1 MLDTLYGKTFLILTI
16 QLALTW
22 ASTFLFI
29 LWLRQRYY
37 ARAAWVGSNQLL
49 SGELDLELDWQ
60 AVAPWFWLLLGVDV
74 AVFLL
79 LLFVG
84 QHNLAIGLPLFCLW
98 SLLTGIELALA
109 LVAVDENL
117 GGKVLALTA
126 MLTFAAFLAGAYA
139 GIDFSFLGS
148 TLFAGLTLV
157 LLGASTACCFPSPT
171 AGDAC
176 WPCSA
181 APSSSATW
189 CSTSTASPAAPAT
202 TGKRPWTWPSACTWT
217 SSTCSSIC
225 WTCCI
230 AEAAPAMA

>member
-37 ARAAWVGSNQLL
+37 ARAAWVGGSLL
-49 SGELDLELDWQ
+49 ESGELDLELDWQ
-60 AVAPWFWLLLGVDV
+60 TVAPWFWLLLGVDV

-84 QHNLAIGLPLFCLW
+84 QHNLAVGLPLFCLW

-109 LVAVDENL
+109 LVSVDENL

-157 LLGASTACCFPSPT
+157 LLGGLYRLLFSISDGWRRLLALFGCAVFVGYLVFDFNRLTRSPRNDWETALDLAIGLYLDIINLFLHLL
-171 AGDAC
+171 DLLH
-176 WPCSA
+176 
-181 APSSSATW
+181 
-189 CSTSTASPAAPAT
+189 
-202 TGKRPWTWPSACTWT
+202 R
-217 SSTCSSIC
+217 
-225 WTCCI
+225 
-230 AEAAPAMA
+230 

>member
-37 ARAAWVGSNQLL
+37 ARAAWVGGSPLE

-84 QHNLAIGLPLFCLW
+84 QHNLAVGLPLFCLW
-98 SLLTGIELALA
+98 SLLTGIELAL
-109 LVAVDENL
+109 VSVDENL

-126 MLTFAAFLAGAYA
+126 MLTFAAFLVGAYA

-157 LLGASTACCFPSPT
+157 LLGGLYRLLFSISDGWRRLLALFGCAVFVGYLVFDFNRLTRSPRNDWEK
-171 AGDAC
+171 ALDLAI
-176 WPCSA
+176 SLYLDIINLFLHLLDLLH
-181 APSSSATW
+181 
-189 CSTSTASPAAPAT
+189 
-202 TGKRPWTWPSACTWT
+202 R
-217 SSTCSSIC
+217 
-225 WTCCI
+225 
-230 AEAAPAMA
+230 

>member
-37 ARAAWVGSNQLL
+37 ARAAWVGGSLL
-49 SGELDLELDWQ
+49 ESGELDLELDWQ

-109 LVAVDENL
+109 LVSVDENL

-126 MLTFAAFLAGAYA
+126 MLTFAAFLVGAYA

-157 LLGASTACCFPSPT
+157 LLGGLYRLLFSISDGWRRLLTLFGCAVFVGYLVFDFNRLTRSPRNDWEK
-171 AGDAC
+171 ALDLAI
-176 WPCSA
+176 SLYLDIINLFLHLLDLLH
-181 APSSSATW
+181 
-189 CSTSTASPAAPAT
+189 
-202 TGKRPWTWPSACTWT
+202 R
-217 SSTCSSIC
+217 
-225 WTCCI
+225 
-230 AEAAPAMA
+230 

>member
-37 ARAAWVGSNQLL
+37 ARAAWVGGNQLL

-84 QHNLAIGLPLFCLW
+84 QHNLAVGLPLFCLW

-109 LVAVDENL
+109 LVSVDENL

-126 MLTFAAFLAGAYA
+126 MLTFAAFLVGAYA

-157 LLGASTACCFPSPT
+157 LLGGLYRLLFSISDGWRRLLALFGCAVFVGYLMFDFNRLTRSPRNDWEK
-171 AGDAC
+171 ALDLAI
-176 WPCSA
+176 SLYLDIINLFLHLLDLLH
-181 APSSSATW
+181 
-189 CSTSTASPAAPAT
+189 
-202 TGKRPWTWPSACTWT
+202 R
-217 SSTCSSIC
+217 
-225 WTCCI
+225 
-230 AEAAPAMA
+230 

>member
-37 ARAAWVGSNQLL
+37 ARAAWVGGNQLL

-84 QHNLAIGLPLFCLW
+84 QHNLAVGLPLFCLW

-109 LVAVDENL
+109 LVSVDENL

-126 MLTFAAFLAGAYA
+126 MLTFAAFLVGAYA

-157 LLGASTACCFPSPT
+157 LLGGLYRLLFSISDGWRRLQALFGCAVFVGYLVFDFNRLTRSPRN
-171 AGDAC
+171 D
-176 WPCSA
+176 W
-181 APSSSATW
+181 
-189 CSTSTASPAAPAT
+189 
-202 TGKRPWTWPSACTWT
+202 GKALDLAISLYLDIINLFLHLLDLLHR
-217 SSTCSSIC
+217 
-225 WTCCI
+225 
-230 AEAAPAMA
+230 

>member
-84 QHNLAIGLPLFCLW
+84 QHNLAVGLPLFCLW

-109 LVAVDENL
+109 LVSVDENL

-126 MLTFAAFLAGAYA
+126 MLTFAAFLVGAYA

-157 LLGASTACCFPSPT
+157 LLGGLYRLLFSISDGWRRLLALFGCAVFVGYLVFDFNRLTRSPRNDWEK
-171 AGDAC
+171 ALDLAI
-176 WPCSA
+176 SLYLDIINLFLHLLDLLH
-181 APSSSATW
+181 
-189 CSTSTASPAAPAT
+189 
-202 TGKRPWTWPSACTWT
+202 R
-217 SSTCSSIC
+217 
-225 WTCCI
+225 
-230 AEAAPAMA
+230 

>member
-37 ARAAWVGSNQLL
+37 ARAAWVGGNQLL

-60 AVAPWFWLLLGVDV
+60 TVAPWFWLLLGVDV

-84 QHNLAIGLPLFCLW
+84 QHNLAVGLPLFCLW

-109 LVAVDENL
+109 LVSVDENL
-117 GGKVLALTA
+117 GGKILALTA
-126 MLTFAAFLAGAYA
+126 MLTFAAFLVGAYA

-157 LLGASTACCFPSPT
+157 LLGGLYRLLFSISDGWRRLLALFGCAVFVGYLVFDFNRLTRSPRNDWEK
-171 AGDAC
+171 ALDLAI
-176 WPCSA
+176 SLYLDIINLFLHLLDLLH
-181 APSSSATW
+181 
-189 CSTSTASPAAPAT
+189 
-202 TGKRPWTWPSACTWT
+202 R
-217 SSTCSSIC
+217 
-225 WTCCI
+225 
-230 AEAAPAMA
+230 

>member
-37 ARAAWVGSNQLL
+37 ARAAWVGGSLL
-49 SGELDLELDWQ
+49 ESGELDLELDWQ

-84 QHNLAIGLPLFCLW
+84 QHNLAVGLPLFCLW

-109 LVAVDENL
+109 LVSVDENL

-126 MLTFAAFLAGAYA
+126 MLTFAAFLVGAYA

-157 LLGASTACCFPSPT
+157 LLAGLYHLLSSTSDGWRRLQVLLGGAIFAAAGTRTRSPT
-171 AGDAC
+171 
-176 WPCSA
+176 
-181 APSSSATW
+181 
-189 CSTSTASPAAPAT
+189 T
-202 TGKRPWTWPSACTWT
+202 TEEWPS
-217 SSTCSSIC
+217 I
-225 WTCCI
+225 
-230 AEAAPAMA
+230 

>member
-37 ARAAWVGSNQLL
+37 ARAAWVGGSLL
-49 SGELDLELDWQ
+49 ESGELDLELDWQ

-109 LVAVDENL
+109 LVSVDESL

-126 MLTFAAFLAGAYA
+126 MLTFAAFLVGAYA

-157 LLGASTACCFPSPT
+157 LLGGLYRLLFSISDGWRRLLALFGCAVFVGYLVFDFNRLTRSPRNDWEK
-171 AGDAC
+171 ALDLAI
-176 WPCSA
+176 SLYLDIINLFLHLLDLLH
-181 APSSSATW
+181 
-189 CSTSTASPAAPAT
+189 
-202 TGKRPWTWPSACTWT
+202 R
-217 SSTCSSIC
+217 
-225 WTCCI
+225 
-230 AEAAPAMA
+230 

>member
-37 ARAAWVGSNQLL
+37 ARAAWVGGSLL
-49 SGELDLELDWQ
+49 ESGELDLELDWQ
-60 AVAPWFWLLLGVDV
+60 TVAPWFWLLLGVDV

-84 QHNLAIGLPLFCLW
+84 QHNLAVGLPLFCLW

-109 LVAVDENL
+109 LVSVDENL

-157 LLGASTACCFPSPT
+157 LLGGLYRLLFSISDGWRRLLALFGCAVFVGYLVFDFNRLTRSPRNDWEK
-171 AGDAC
+171 ALDLAI
-176 WPCSA
+176 SLYLDIINLFLHLLDLLH
-181 APSSSATW
+181 
-189 CSTSTASPAAPAT
+189 
-202 TGKRPWTWPSACTWT
+202 R
-217 SSTCSSIC
+217 
-225 WTCCI
+225 
-230 AEAAPAMA
+230 

>member
-37 ARAAWVGSNQLL
+37 ARAAWVGGNQLL
-49 SGELDLELDWQ
+49 SGKLDLELDWQ

-109 LVAVDENL
+109 LVSVDENL

-126 MLTFAAFLAGAYA
+126 MLTFAAFLVGAYA

-157 LLGASTACCFPSPT
+157 LLGGLYRLLFSISDGWRRLLALFGCAVFVGYLVFDFNRLTRSPRNDWEK
-171 AGDAC
+171 ALDLAI
-176 WPCSA
+176 SLYLDIINLFLHLLDLLH
-181 APSSSATW
+181 
-189 CSTSTASPAAPAT
+189 
-202 TGKRPWTWPSACTWT
+202 R
-217 SSTCSSIC
+217 
-225 WTCCI
+225 
-230 AEAAPAMA
+230 

>member
-37 ARAAWVGSNQLL
+37 ARAAWVGGSLL
-49 SGELDLELDWQ
+49 ESGELDLELDWQ

-84 QHNLAIGLPLFCLW
+84 QHNLAVGLPLFCLW

-109 LVAVDENL
+109 LVSVDENL

-126 MLTFAAFLAGAYA
+126 MLTFAAFLVGAYA

-157 LLGASTACCFPSPT
+157 LLGGLYRLLFSISDGWRRLLALFGCAVFVGYLVFDFNRLTRSPRNDWEK
-171 AGDAC
+171 ALDLAI
-176 WPCSA
+176 SLYLDIINLFLHLLDLLH
-181 APSSSATW
+181 
-189 CSTSTASPAAPAT
+189 
-202 TGKRPWTWPSACTWT
+202 R
-217 SSTCSSIC
+217 
-225 WTCCI
+225 
-230 AEAAPAMA
+230 

>member
-37 ARAAWVGSNQLL
+37 ARAAWVGGSPLE

-84 QHNLAIGLPLFCLW
+84 QHNLAVGLPLFCLW
-98 SLLTGIELALA
+98 SLLTGSELALA
-109 LVAVDENL
+109 LVSVDENL

-126 MLTFAAFLAGAYA
+126 MLTFAAFLVGAYA

-157 LLGASTACCFPSPT
+157 LLGGLYRLLFSISDGWRRLLALFGCAVFVGYLVFDFNRLTRSPRNDWEK
-171 AGDAC
+171 ALDLAI
-176 WPCSA
+176 SLYLDIINLFLHLLDLLH
-181 APSSSATW
+181 
-189 CSTSTASPAAPAT
+189 
-202 TGKRPWTWPSACTWT
+202 R
-217 SSTCSSIC
+217 
-225 WTCCI
+225 
-230 AEAAPAMA
+230 

>member
-29 LWLRQRYY
+29 LWLRQCYY
-37 ARAAWVGSNQLL
+37 ARAAWVGGSLL
-49 SGELDLELDWQ
+49 ESGELDLELDWQ
-60 AVAPWFWLLLGVDV
+60 TVAPWFWLLLGVDV

-84 QHNLAIGLPLFCLW
+84 QHNLAVGLPLFCLW

-109 LVAVDENL
+109 LVSVDENL

-126 MLTFAAFLAGAYA
+126 MLTFAAFLVGAYA

-157 LLGASTACCFPSPT
+157 LLGGLYRLLFSISDGWRRLLALFGCAVFVGYLVFDFNRLTRSPRNDWEK
-171 AGDAC
+171 ALDLAI
-176 WPCSA
+176 SLYLDIINLFLHLLDLLH
-181 APSSSATW
+181 
-189 CSTSTASPAAPAT
+189 
-202 TGKRPWTWPSACTWT
+202 R
-217 SSTCSSIC
+217 
-225 WTCCI
+225 
-230 AEAAPAMA
+230 

>member
-37 ARAAWVGSNQLL
+37 ARAAWVGGSPLE

-84 QHNLAIGLPLFCLW
+84 QHHLAIGLPLFCLW

-109 LVAVDENL
+109 LVSVDENL

-126 MLTFAAFLAGAYA
+126 MLTFAAFLVGAYA

-157 LLGASTACCFPSPT
+157 LLGGLYRLLFSISDGWRRLLALFGCAVFVGYLVFDFNRLTRSPRNDWEK
-171 AGDAC
+171 ALDLAI
-176 WPCSA
+176 SLYLDIINLFLHLLDLLH
-181 APSSSATW
+181 
-189 CSTSTASPAAPAT
+189 
-202 TGKRPWTWPSACTWT
+202 R
-217 SSTCSSIC
+217 
-225 WTCCI
+225 
-230 AEAAPAMA
+230 

>member
-37 ARAAWVGSNQLL
+37 ARAAWVGGNQLL

-109 LVAVDENL
+109 LVSVDENL

-126 MLTFAAFLAGAYA
+126 MLTFAAFLVGAYA

-157 LLGASTACCFPSPT
+157 LLGGLYRLLFSISDGWRRLLALFGCAVFVGYLVFDFNRLTRSPRSDWEK
-171 AGDAC
+171 ALDLAI
-176 WPCSA
+176 SLYLDIINLFLHLLDLLH
-181 APSSSATW
+181 
-189 CSTSTASPAAPAT
+189 
-202 TGKRPWTWPSACTWT
+202 R
-217 SSTCSSIC
+217 
-225 WTCCI
+225 
-230 AEAAPAMA
+230 

>member
-37 ARAAWVGSNQLL
+37 ARAAWVGGNQLL

-109 LVAVDENL
+109 LVSVDENL
-117 GGKVLALTA
+117 GGKILALTA
-126 MLTFAAFLAGAYA
+126 MLTFAAFLVGAYA

-157 LLGASTACCFPSPT
+157 LLGGLYRLLFSISDGWRRLLALFGCAVFVGYLVFDFNRLTRSPRNDWEK
-171 AGDAC
+171 ALDLAI
-176 WPCSA
+176 SLYLDIINLFLHLLDLLH
-181 APSSSATW
+181 
-189 CSTSTASPAAPAT
+189 
-202 TGKRPWTWPSACTWT
+202 R
-217 SSTCSSIC
+217 
-225 WTCCI
+225 
-230 AEAAPAMA
+230 

>member
-37 ARAAWVGSNQLL
+37 ARAAWVGGSLL
-49 SGELDLELDWQ
+49 ESGELDLELDWQ
-60 AVAPWFWLLLGVDV
+60 TVAPWFWLLLGVDV

-109 LVAVDENL
+109 LVSVDENL
-117 GGKVLALTA
+117 GGKILALTA
-126 MLTFAAFLAGAYA
+126 MLTFAAFLVGAYA

-157 LLGASTACCFPSPT
+157 LLGGLYRLLFSISDGWRRLLALFGCAVFVGYLVFDFNRLTRSPRNDWEK
-171 AGDAC
+171 ALDLAI
-176 WPCSA
+176 SLYLDIINLFLHLLDLLH
-181 APSSSATW
+181 
-189 CSTSTASPAAPAT
+189 
-202 TGKRPWTWPSACTWT
+202 R
-217 SSTCSSIC
+217 
-225 WTCCI
+225 
-230 AEAAPAMA
+230 

>member
-29 LWLRQRYY
+29 LWLRQCYY
-37 ARAAWVGSNQLL
+37 ARAAWVGGSLL
-49 SGELDLELDWQ
+49 ESGELDLELDWQ
-60 AVAPWFWLLLGVDV
+60 TVAPWFWLLLGVDV

-109 LVAVDENL
+109 LVSVDENL

-126 MLTFAAFLAGAYA
+126 MLTFAAFLVGAYA

-157 LLGASTACCFPSPT
+157 LLGGLYRLLFSISDGWRRLLALFGCAVFVGYLVFDFNRLTRSPRNDWEK
-171 AGDAC
+171 ALDLAI
-176 WPCSA
+176 SLYLDIINLFLHLLDLLH
-181 APSSSATW
+181 
-189 CSTSTASPAAPAT
+189 
-202 TGKRPWTWPSACTWT
+202 R
-217 SSTCSSIC
+217 
-225 WTCCI
+225 
-230 AEAAPAMA
+230 

>member
-37 ARAAWVGSNQLL
+37 ARAAWVGGSLL
-49 SGELDLELDWQ
+49 ESGELDLELDWQ
-60 AVAPWFWLLLGVDV
+60 TVAPWFWLLLGVDV

-109 LVAVDENL
+109 LVSVDENL

-126 MLTFAAFLAGAYA
+126 MLTFAAFLVGAYA

-157 LLGASTACCFPSPT
+157 LLGGLYRLLFSISDGWRRLLALFGCAVFVGYLVFDFNRLTRSPRNDWEK
-171 AGDAC
+171 ALDLAI
-176 WPCSA
+176 SLYLDIINLFLHLLDLLH
-181 APSSSATW
+181 
-189 CSTSTASPAAPAT
+189 
-202 TGKRPWTWPSACTWT
+202 R
-217 SSTCSSIC
+217 
-225 WTCCI
+225 
-230 AEAAPAMA
+230 

>member
-22 ASTFLFI
+22 ASTFIFI

-37 ARAAWVGSNQLL
+37 ARSAWVGGNQLL

-84 QHNLAIGLPLFCLW
+84 QHNLAVGLPLFCLW

-109 LVAVDENL
+109 LVSVDENL

-126 MLTFAAFLAGAYA
+126 MLTFAAFLVGAYA

-157 LLGASTACCFPSPT
+157 LLGGLYRLLFSISDGWRRLLALFGCAVFVGYLVFDFNRLTRSPRNDWEK
-171 AGDAC
+171 ALDLAI
-176 WPCSA
+176 SLYLDIINLFLHLLDLLH
-181 APSSSATW
+181 
-189 CSTSTASPAAPAT
+189 
-202 TGKRPWTWPSACTWT
+202 R
-217 SSTCSSIC
+217 
-225 WTCCI
+225 
-230 AEAAPAMA
+230 

>member
-126 MLTFAAFLAGAYA
+126 MLTFAAFLVGAYA

-157 LLGASTACCFPSPT
+157 LLGGLYRLLFSISDGWRRLLALFGCAVFVGYLVFDFNRLTRSPRNDWEK
-171 AGDAC
+171 ALDLAI
-176 WPCSA
+176 SLYLDIINLFLHLLDLLH
-181 APSSSATW
+181 
-189 CSTSTASPAAPAT
+189 
-202 TGKRPWTWPSACTWT
+202 R
-217 SSTCSSIC
+217 
-225 WTCCI
+225 
-230 AEAAPAMA
+230 

>member
-37 ARAAWVGSNQLL
+37 ARAAWVGGSLL
-49 SGELDLELDWQ
+49 ESGELDLELDWQ

-109 LVAVDENL
+109 LVSVDENL

-126 MLTFAAFLAGAYA
+126 MLTFAAFLVGAYA

-157 LLGASTACCFPSPT
+157 LLGGLYRLLFSISDGWRRLLALFGCAVFVGYLVFDFNRLTRSPRNDWEK
-171 AGDAC
+171 ALDLAI
-176 WPCSA
+176 SLYLDIINLFLHLLDLLH
-181 APSSSATW
+181 
-189 CSTSTASPAAPAT
+189 
-202 TGKRPWTWPSACTWT
+202 R
-217 SSTCSSIC
+217 
-225 WTCCI
+225 
-230 AEAAPAMA
+230 

>member
-37 ARAAWVGSNQLL
+37 ARAAWVGGNQLL

-109 LVAVDENL
+109 LVSVDENL

-157 LLGASTACCFPSPT
+157 LLGGLYRLLFSISDGWRRLLALFGCTVFVGYLVFDFNRLTRSPRNDWEK
-171 AGDAC
+171 ALDLAI
-176 WPCSA
+176 SLYLDIINLFLHLLDLLH
-181 APSSSATW
+181 
-189 CSTSTASPAAPAT
+189 
-202 TGKRPWTWPSACTWT
+202 R
-217 SSTCSSIC
+217 
-225 WTCCI
+225 
-230 AEAAPAMA
+230 

>member
-37 ARAAWVGSNQLL
+37 ARAAWVGGNQLL

-84 QHNLAIGLPLFCLW
+84 QHNLAVGLPLFCLW

-109 LVAVDENL
+109 LVSVDENL

-126 MLTFAAFLAGAYA
+126 MLTFAAFLVGAYA

-157 LLGASTACCFPSPT
+157 LLGGLYRLLFSISDGWRRLLALFGCAVFVGYLVFDFNRLTRSPRNDWEK
-171 AGDAC
+171 ALDLAI
-176 WPCSA
+176 SLYLDIINLFLHLLDLLH
-181 APSSSATW
+181 
-189 CSTSTASPAAPAT
+189 
-202 TGKRPWTWPSACTWT
+202 R
-217 SSTCSSIC
+217 
-225 WTCCI
+225 
-230 AEAAPAMA
+230 

>member
-37 ARAAWVGSNQLL
+37 ARAAWVGGNQLL

-84 QHNLAIGLPLFCLW
+84 QHNLAVGLPLFCLW

-109 LVAVDENL
+109 LVSVDENL

-126 MLTFAAFLAGAYA
+126 MLTFAAFLVGAYA

-157 LLGASTACCFPSPT
+157 LLGGLYRLLFSISDGWRRLLTLFGCAVFVGYLVFDFNRLTRSPRNDWEK
-171 AGDAC
+171 ALDLAI
-176 WPCSA
+176 SLYLDIINLFLHLLDLLH
-181 APSSSATW
+181 
-189 CSTSTASPAAPAT
+189 
-202 TGKRPWTWPSACTWT
+202 R
-217 SSTCSSIC
+217 
-225 WTCCI
+225 
-230 AEAAPAMA
+230 

>member
-37 ARAAWVGSNQLL
+37 ARAAWVGGNQLL

-84 QHNLAIGLPLFCLW
+84 QHNLAVGLPLFCLW

-109 LVAVDENL
+109 LVSVDENL

-126 MLTFAAFLAGAYA
+126 MLTFAAFLVGAYA

-148 TLFAGLTLV
+148 TLFAGLSLV
-157 LLGASTACCFPSPT
+157 LLGGLYRLLFSISDGWRRLLALFGCAVFVGYLVFDFNRLTRSPRNDWEK
-171 AGDAC
+171 ALDLAI
-176 WPCSA
+176 SLYLDIINLFLHLLDLLH
-181 APSSSATW
+181 
-189 CSTSTASPAAPAT
+189 
-202 TGKRPWTWPSACTWT
+202 R
-217 SSTCSSIC
+217 
-225 WTCCI
+225 
-230 AEAAPAMA
+230 

>member
-37 ARAAWVGSNQLL
+37 ARAAWVGGNQLL

-109 LVAVDENL
+109 LVSVDENL

-126 MLTFAAFLAGAYA
+126 MLTFAAFLVGAYA

-157 LLGASTACCFPSPT
+157 LLGGLYRLLFSISDGWRRLLALFGCAVFVGYLVFDFNRLTRSPRNDWEK
-171 AGDAC
+171 ALDLAI
-176 WPCSA
+176 SLYLDIINLFLHLLDLLH
-181 APSSSATW
+181 
-189 CSTSTASPAAPAT
+189 
-202 TGKRPWTWPSACTWT
+202 R
-217 SSTCSSIC
+217 
-225 WTCCI
+225 
-230 AEAAPAMA
+230 

>member
-37 ARAAWVGSNQLL
+37 ARAAWVGGNQLL

-84 QHNLAIGLPLFCLW
+84 QHHLAIGLPLFCLW

-109 LVAVDENL
+109 LVSVDENL

-126 MLTFAAFLAGAYA
+126 MLTFAAFLVGAYA

-157 LLGASTACCFPSPT
+157 LLGGLYRLLFSISDGWRRLLALFGCAVFVGYLVFDFNRLTRSPRNDWEKALDLT
-171 AGDAC
+171 ISLYLDIINLFLHLLDLLDLLH
-176 WPCSA
+176 
-181 APSSSATW
+181 
-189 CSTSTASPAAPAT
+189 
-202 TGKRPWTWPSACTWT
+202 R
-217 SSTCSSIC
+217 
-225 WTCCI
+225 
-230 AEAAPAMA
+230 

>member
-37 ARAAWVGSNQLL
+37 ARAAWAGGNQLL

-60 AVAPWFWLLLGVDV
+60 TVAPWFWLLLGVDV

-109 LVAVDENL
+109 LVSVDENL

-126 MLTFAAFLAGAYA
+126 MLTFAAFLVGAYA

-157 LLGASTACCFPSPT
+157 LLGGLYRLLFSISDGWRRLLALFGCAVFVGYLVFDFNRLTRSPRNDWEK
-171 AGDAC
+171 ALDLAI
-176 WPCSA
+176 SLYLDIINLFLHLLDLLH
-181 APSSSATW
+181 
-189 CSTSTASPAAPAT
+189 
-202 TGKRPWTWPSACTWT
+202 R
-217 SSTCSSIC
+217 
-225 WTCCI
+225 
-230 AEAAPAMA
+230 

>member
-37 ARAAWVGSNQLL
+37 ARAAWVGGNQLL

-109 LVAVDENL
+109 LVSVDENL

-126 MLTFAAFLAGAYA
+126 MLTFAAFLVGAYA

-157 LLGASTACCFPSPT
+157 LLGGLYRLLFSISDSWRRLLALFGCAVFVGYLVFDFNRLTRSPRNDWEK
-171 AGDAC
+171 ALDLAI
-176 WPCSA
+176 SLYLDIINLFLHLLDLLH
-181 APSSSATW
+181 
-189 CSTSTASPAAPAT
+189 
-202 TGKRPWTWPSACTWT
+202 R
-217 SSTCSSIC
+217 
-225 WTCCI
+225 
-230 AEAAPAMA
+230 

>member
-37 ARAAWVGSNQLL
+37 ARAAWVGGSLL
-49 SGELDLELDWQ
+49 ESGELDLELDWQ
-60 AVAPWFWLLLGVDV
+60 TVAPWFWLLLGVDV

-84 QHNLAIGLPLFCLW
+84 QHNLAVGLPLFCLW

-109 LVAVDENL
+109 LVSVDENL

-126 MLTFAAFLAGAYA
+126 MLTFAAFLVGAYA

-157 LLGASTACCFPSPT
+157 LLGGLYRLLFSISDGWRRLLALFGCAVFVGYLVFDFNRLTRSPRNDWEK
-171 AGDAC
+171 ALDLAI
-176 WPCSA
+176 SLYLDIINLFLHLLDLLH
-181 APSSSATW
+181 
-189 CSTSTASPAAPAT
+189 
-202 TGKRPWTWPSACTWT
+202 R
-217 SSTCSSIC
+217 
-225 WTCCI
+225 
-230 AEAAPAMA
+230 

>member
-74 AVFLL
+74 AVYLL

-109 LVAVDENL
+109 LVSVDENL

-157 LLGASTACCFPSPT
+157 LLGGLYRLLFSISDGWRRLLALFGCAVFVGYLVFDFNRLTRSPRNDWEK
-171 AGDAC
+171 ALDLAI
-176 WPCSA
+176 SLYLDIINLFLHLLDLLH
-181 APSSSATW
+181 
-189 CSTSTASPAAPAT
+189 
-202 TGKRPWTWPSACTWT
+202 R
-217 SSTCSSIC
+217 
-225 WTCCI
+225 
-230 AEAAPAMA
+230 

>member
-37 ARAAWVGSNQLL
+37 ARAAWVGGSLL
-49 SGELDLELDWQ
+49 ESGELDLELDWQ

-109 LVAVDENL
+109 LVSVDENL
-117 GGKVLALTA
+117 GGKILALTA
-126 MLTFAAFLAGAYA
+126 MLTFAAFLVGAYA

-157 LLGASTACCFPSPT
+157 LLGGLYRLLFSISDGWRRLLALFGCAVFVGYLVFDFNRLTRSPRNDWEK
-171 AGDAC
+171 ALDLAI
-176 WPCSA
+176 SLYLDIINLFLHLLDLLH
-181 APSSSATW
+181 
-189 CSTSTASPAAPAT
+189 
-202 TGKRPWTWPSACTWT
+202 R
-217 SSTCSSIC
+217 
-225 WTCCI
+225 
-230 AEAAPAMA
+230 

>member
-37 ARAAWVGSNQLL
+37 ARAAWVGGSQLL

-84 QHNLAIGLPLFCLW
+84 QHHLAIGLPLFCLW

-109 LVAVDENL
+109 LVSVDENL

-126 MLTFAAFLAGAYA
+126 MLTFAAFLVGAYA

-157 LLGASTACCFPSPT
+157 LLGGLYRLLFSISDGWRRLLALFGCAVFVGHLVFDFNRLTRSPRNDWEK
-171 AGDAC
+171 ALDLAI
-176 WPCSA
+176 SLYLDIINLFLHLLDLLH
-181 APSSSATW
+181 
-189 CSTSTASPAAPAT
+189 
-202 TGKRPWTWPSACTWT
+202 R
-217 SSTCSSIC
+217 
-225 WTCCI
+225 
-230 AEAAPAMA
+230 

>member
-37 ARAAWVGSNQLL
+37 ARAAWVGGNQLL

-60 AVAPWFWLLLGVDV
+60 TVAPWFWLLLGVDV

-109 LVAVDENL
+109 LVSVDENL

-126 MLTFAAFLAGAYA
+126 MLTFAAFLVGAYA

-157 LLGASTACCFPSPT
+157 LLGGLYRLLFSISDGWRRLLALFGCAVFVGYLVFDFNRLTRSPRNDWEK
-171 AGDAC
+171 ALDLAI
-176 WPCSA
+176 SLYLDIINLFLHLLDLLH
-181 APSSSATW
+181 
-189 CSTSTASPAAPAT
+189 
-202 TGKRPWTWPSACTWT
+202 R
-217 SSTCSSIC
+217 
-225 WTCCI
+225 
-230 AEAAPAMA
+230 